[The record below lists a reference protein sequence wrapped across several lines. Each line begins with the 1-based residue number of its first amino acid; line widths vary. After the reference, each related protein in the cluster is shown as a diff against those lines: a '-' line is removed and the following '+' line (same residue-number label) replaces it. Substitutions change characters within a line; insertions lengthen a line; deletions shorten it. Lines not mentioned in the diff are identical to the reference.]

1 MQNTTTKWR
10 TQNIFVEH
18 SELKTDALKKMDKLK
33 LLHLSH
39 VQLEGSYENFSEDL
53 RWLCWF
59 GSQLRT
65 IPSDLSMENLVAMDM
80 SYSNLEVFDPPMVLQ
95 SLRILNLKDSH
106 NLLEIRNMSRIP
118 HLETLILWN
127 CHSLVHICETIEDLT
142 SLALLNLTGCINL
155 LIGLKVST
163 SDGGVAKQPTFSFP
177 HSLRRLFFN
186 ECNIEFTDSFCLS
199 FSVHISLQY
208 LNLGNNLFEF
218 LPCYDHL
225 KNLRVLDLS
234 FCSRL
239 KWLLCLPSTLAELYI
254 YYCTSLERVT
264 FESPR
269 FTLQEF
275 GYEGCSSLCEIEGF
289 IKLFHIAKL
298 EDNDLGHMKWLK
310 EYQNYKVRL
319 VGDDELTKGRS
330 SSLQMLYEFD
340 IMSTSLPDIKD
351 PNMKPNYASKLSFL
365 SFNVPSDPTSRRL
378 KGLDVTFRYT
388 ISGDECAWF
397 CKICTTKGVDLIY
410 NPKVFGKPD
419 SGKVGI
425 WLSYWPIGN
434 TLDIGDTVNV
444 SIVAMRGLKVHEC
457 GVSLVYSDNEVAE
470 ETLINNKGWV
480 EILGGDLSG
489 FQLSTG
495 VYYLCRRDFFE
506 LVEAGGLTRGWFRM
520 LVGGSIDHIEV
531 QGWRK
536 TGRPRQSNPSITE
549 LRAVRCIIHGPEL
562 EEMYKMAEMSKSSFV
577 DKCSEVTSSIL
588 GDTSSIASGSS
599 SSNKA
604 SLDANDGI
612 YDVFLNHS
620 GRNTRNSFID
630 HLYTALKRAAIETFM
645 DTPEFYI
652 AAGMISPRVIKG
664 SRSSIIVLSEN
675 YATSSI
681 CLDELLLILEQRRE
695 HNHFVLPIY
704 YQVNPSDVRN
714 QQNTFA
720 INVKSSPKWTDHKV
734 NLWKKGL
741 KEVADL
747 GGLVCLGPETTF
759 LKEIVDTINNKLDGK
774 EVHLPPN
781 LSGMATRY
789 QEINSWLNQSDF
801 QFLVICGMGGSGKT
815 KLANYIY
822 NSNLKNFEST
832 GFLEDIDRRCKTLDD
847 LFELQEQLL
856 KEILSGKKRK
866 IPGVSPSTC
875 TLEDAL
881 ETKRMLIVL
890 DDIAIY
896 SQLLTLLGTGKI
908 NAQSKIIITTRENTD
923 GWFKFRDWRCQV
935 HEMRDD

>member
-1 MQNTTTKWR
+1 MQML
-10 TQNIFVEH
+10 TQENYSFKH

-33 LLHLSH
+33 LLHLSN

-53 RWLCWF
+53 RCLCWF

-80 SYSNLEVFDPPMVLQ
+80 RYSNLEVFDPPMVLQ

-155 LIGLKVST
+155 LVGLKVST
-163 SDGGVAKQPTFSFP
+163 SDGGIATQPTFSFP

-186 ECNIEFTDSFCLS
+186 ECNIECTDSFCLS

-208 LNLGNNLFEF
+208 LNLGNSLFEF

-225 KNLRVLDLS
+225 KNLWVLDLS

-310 EYQNYKVRL
+310 EYQNYKVCL

-365 SFNVPSDPTSRRL
+365 SFDVPSDPTSKKL
-378 KGLDVTFRYT
+378 KGLDVTFKYT
-388 ISGDECAWF
+388 ISGHECAWF

-434 TLDIGDTVNV
+434 TLDIGDTVKV
-444 SIVAMRGLKVHEC
+444 SIVAMRGLKVHDC

-520 LVGGSIDHIEV
+520 LVGGTIDHTEV

-536 TGRPRQSNPSITE
+536 TGRPRLSNPSSTE

-562 EEMYKMAEMSKSSFV
+562 VEMYKMAEMSKSSFV
-577 DKCSEVTSSIL
+577 NKCSEVTSSIL

-604 SLDANDGI
+604 SPDANDGI
-612 YDVFLNHS
+612 YDVFINHS
-620 GRNTRNSFID
+620 GGDTCNSFID

-652 AAGMISPRVIKG
+652 AAGMMSPR
-664 SRSSIIVLSEN
+664 
-675 YATSSI
+675 
-681 CLDELLLILEQRRE
+681 
-695 HNHFVLPIY
+695 F
-704 YQVNPSDVRN
+704 
-714 QQNTFA
+714 
-720 INVKSSPKWTDHKV
+720 TDHKV

-759 LKEIVDTINNKLDGK
+759 LKEIVDTINSKLDGK

-856 KEILSGKKRK
+856 KDILGGKKRK

-875 TLEDAL
+875 TFEDAL

-908 NAQSKIIITTRENTD
+908 NAQSKIIITTREIID
-923 GWFKFRDWRCQV
+923 SWFKFRDWRCQV